1 MALNSYNVCRAFHC
15 LELQSRQEDIQSNK
29 SALLDLQMR
38 SRFLVD
44 RLTDMLSREQDVSV
58 LDLYWSNK
66 FVSSIDKVLKEGMAD
81 EPDSAQLDLRKLQI
95 YSVQELQSNL
105 DSIDPKII
113 VNMMELFENDRH
125 RKVFVQR
132 TLEGLKS
139 EAIDIRK
146 FQLAQL
152 AKFIKHV
159 SVFEPSEVKVFY
171 NYVITAFKSGFFSIN
186 SGSFGPLTDIVVLF
200 VKSGFLSPDNQN
212 KFFLSYVL
220 ALKNTILPARGKEQN
235 LPASDL
241 IKVTWALVAMQSAGT
256 LSIPLVPVLLEQIAS
271 FNRPEAPLSQEELLM
286 LHQIN
291 VYVKDLIAREE
302 LPENFGRIVPEQV
315 QTLASAVYE
324 DWN

>member
-1 MALNSYNVCRAFHC
+1 
-15 LELQSRQEDIQSNK
+15 
-29 SALLDLQMR
+29 
-38 SRFLVD
+38 
-44 RLTDMLSREQDVSV
+44 
-58 LDLYWSNK
+58 
-66 FVSSIDKVLKEGMAD
+66 MAD

-95 YSVQELQSNL
+95 YSVQELQNNL

-113 VNMMELFENDRH
+113 VNMMDLFENDRH
-125 RKVFVQR
+125 RKVFVHR

-159 SVFEPSEVKVFY
+159 SIFEPNEVKVFF

-186 SGSFGPLTDIVVLF
+186 SGNFGPITDIVVLF
-200 VKSGFLSPDNQN
+200 VKNGFLGPDNQN

-220 ALKNTILPARGKEQN
+220 ALKNAILPSRGKEQK

-241 IKVTWALVAMQSAGT
+241 IKVTWALVAMQAAGT
-256 LSIPLVPVLLEQIAS
+256 LTIPLLPVLLEQIAS
-271 FNRPEAPLSQEELLM
+271 FKRPEAPLSQEELTM